1 MVSNHIFQKNNF
13 IRKINGFKTLF
24 FQKSTNHQVLPDR
37 DSPDQTIASSTRSKM
52 AIFESISA
60 NKTLSDTNTCLI
72 KCLCLL
78 VSHFATNPAISVFQF
93 SPNSEG
99 SFFKGS
105 YT

>member
-1 MVSNHIFQKNNF
+1 MVSKHIFQKNDF
-13 IRKINGFKTLF
+13 IRKINGFKTFF

-37 DSPDQTIASSTRSKM
+37 DSPDQTVGNPQM

-60 NKTLSDTNTCLI
+60 KKTLSDTNTCLI

-99 SFFKGS
+99 SFFK
-105 YT
+105 

>member
-1 MVSNHIFQKNNF
+1 
-13 IRKINGFKTLF
+13 
-24 FQKSTNHQVLPDR
+24 
-37 DSPDQTIASSTRSKM
+37 M

-60 NKTLSDTNTCLI
+60 KKTLSDTNTCLI

-99 SFFKGS
+99 SFFNAQGEEVLNDDEMVQLESDALDDKPKLRFDS
-105 YT
+105 